1 MTPAFSLKAVP
12 ADKLAGQVKIFSK
25 DMFEYYLYVEYDR
38 EFSNKCKLLAIYQI
52 LKDDS
57 MVKLPND
64 YYKREQGR
72 YMIQILSS
80 KLAVTTGYHRYKLLL
95 LDPTT
100 SITYTLYFAYI
111 VQTNEEDRDYI
122 YMKR

>member
-1 MTPAFSLKAVP
+1 MTSAFSLKAVTS
-12 ADKLAGQVKIFSK
+12 DKLAGEAKVFSK

-57 MVKLPND
+57 MVKLPNN

-80 KLAVTTGYHRYKLLL
+80 KLAGTTGYHRYKLLL

>member
-1 MTPAFSLKAVP
+1 MTPAFSLKAVTS
-12 ADKLAGQVKIFSK
+12 DKLAGEAKVFSK